1 MIIIN
6 IAVTLLLISLI
17 TYYYN
22 EQLFKEKSKISIKES
37 LDLLEIPVIT
47 LENNNKKF
55 NFILDSGSSNSH
67 ISPTASKDIL
77 YNKKG
82 TINYSAN
89 SANGTITNKSKVLN
103 VDLMYKKDIF
113 NINLIVT
120 ENLELSFKDIM
131 DDNKIQLHGIIGSDF
146 LIKHK
151 YILDFADKVAYHK

>member
-1 MIIIN
+1 MVIIN

-47 LENNNKKF
+47 LENNDKKF
-55 NFILDSGSSNSH
+55 NFILDTGSSHSH
-67 ISPTASKDIL
+67 ISPTASKDL
-77 YNKKG
+77 QYNRKG
-82 TINYSAN
+82 SINYAAN
-89 SANGTITNKSKVLN
+89 SANGTITNRCKVLD
-103 VDLMYKKDIF
+103 VDLKYKKDIF

-131 DDNKIQLHGIIGSDF
+131 DSSKIQLHGIIGSDF
-146 LIKHK
+146 LAKHK
-151 YILDFADKVAYHK
+151 YILDFANKVAYHK

>member
-1 MIIIN
+1 MIVIN

-22 EQLFKEKSKISIKES
+22 EQLFKEKSKISIKEA

-131 DDNKIQLHGIIGSDF
+131 NDNKIQLHGIIGSDF

>member
-22 EQLFKEKSKISIKES
+22 EQLFKEKSKISIKEA

-89 SANGTITNKSKVLN
+89 SANGTITNKSKILN

-113 NINLIVT
+113 NINLIIT

>member
-22 EQLFKEKSKISIKES
+22 EQLFKEKSKISIKEA

-131 DDNKIQLHGIIGSDF
+131 DSNKIQLHGIIGSDF

>member
-1 MIIIN
+1 MIVIN

-22 EQLFKEKSKISIKES
+22 EQLFREKSKISIKEA
-37 LDLLEIPVIT
+37 LDLLEIPIIT

-131 DDNKIQLHGIIGSDF
+131 DSNKIQLHGIIGSDF